1 MTLYKSKLLGTAGIA
16 VSTLV
21 ASFFCLG
28 CSHPGAAGAEAAS
41 SSAPA
46 LPDTS
51 APAAEDNGRIAA
63 TLAEQASAGINTDA
77 N

>member
-1 MTLYKSKLLGTAGIA
+1 MLQ
-16 VSTLV
+16 
-21 ASFFCLG
+21 
-28 CSHPGAAGAEAAS
+28 PGAASAEAAS